1 MRPLR
6 LEIEGFTSFRE
17 RVCLDFEGLDLFA
30 ITGPTGAGKSSL
42 VDAMVFALYGQV
54 PRVGNQY
61 AQLLSHGKERLSVR
75 LDFAVGDEH
84 YRVARTLRTTGTP
97 QTRLEKITGGTLE
110 PLADRVKDAA
120 EQVERL
126 IGLDYDGFVRAVVL
140 PQGQFDAFLRGEPK
154 ERRKILVALLRLS
167 AYEKMHE
174 AANRRAAESRREAE
188 FIAGQ
193 LAQDF
198 ALATP
203 EALERKRGE
212 AARAED
218 AKTAAAKRLGVLNLA
233 AQAAGEVR
241 RAARDLESATAAG
254 VEEEHRTD
262 AATARHRQA
271 VERLART
278 DTEMKALEQ
287 RQAASSYDEN
297 RFVALSSA
305 VPQARRWAELESRR
319 AAAAG
324 TAEARRSSRQA
335 AALARGE
342 AEHAVP
348 RAEDALSRAMA
359 ALDSARAEKDRLGE
373 RHAAHA
379 LRRGLSPGE
388 LCPVCTQPV
397 VLVPP
402 AGAEDKAEAVD
413 ADAKARIR
421 AAQGAADQAQKQ
433 LTAARVEVERLRGD
447 EQRLMAELARF
458 DAEAKDAARGLLEAK
473 AALAAAGL
481 GSALEGGG
489 EPGPAA
495 RRLEAELQAL
505 AKART
510 EAASLDARRR
520 QLDAE
525 RAGLLTEA
533 AAAEARSGEAER
545 RLAEAEARIAAGRQ
559 AVESARAALR
569 KLCDELGLSEWAE
582 SPEAPDVEA
591 IEARRAAAQRDLVA
605 STSDAARLC
614 AEAAAIEAGIA
625 RAAELRAR
633 KDALDAR
640 FALAQSLAQHLR
652 ADQFMAYVQEEA
664 MRVLAADGTRHLKQL
679 SQGRYSL
686 CCEGQEFFVVDHWN
700 ADHRRSVK
708 TLSGGETF
716 LASLGLALALAESFV
731 ALSADGG
738 AGEALESLFLDE
750 GFGTL
755 DPETLTQVVR
765 AIEELQGGARLVG
778 IITHIPE
785 LADQMPARVEVGR
798 SERGATLAIA

>member
-75 LDFAVGDEH
+75 LDFAVGDET
-84 YRVARTLRTTGTP
+84 YRVARTLRATGTP
-97 QTRLEKITGGTLE
+97 QTRLEKITSGDPE

-198 ALATP
+198 AQATP
-203 EALERKRGE
+203 EALERKRAE

-218 AKTAAAKRLGVLNLA
+218 AKTAAAKRLAVLNLA

-241 RAARDLESATAAG
+241 RAARDLESAVAAR
-254 VEEEHRTD
+254 VEEQQRTE
-262 AATARHRQA
+262 AAADRHRKA
-271 VERLART
+271 GDRLART
-278 DTEMKALEQ
+278 DAEKDALDQ
-287 RQAASSYDEN
+287 RLAASSHDEN
-297 RFVALSSA
+297 RYVALSTA
-305 VPQARRWAELESRR
+305 VPQARRSAELHARQAE
-319 AAAAG
+319 AVG
-324 TAEARRSSRQA
+324 TAAKRRSSRQA
-335 AALARGE
+335 AAVARTQ
-342 AEHAVP
+342 AEGVVP
-348 RAEDALSRAMA
+348 QAEDAVARAMA
-359 ALDSARAEKDRLGE
+359 AVDAARADKERLGE

-379 LRRGLSPGE
+379 LRRALSPGE

-402 AGAEDKAEAVD
+402 AGALETSDAVEAES
-413 ADAKARIR
+413 KIR
-421 AAQGAADQAQKQ
+421 AAQGAADAAQER
-433 LTAARVEVERLRGD
+433 LTAARVEVERRRGD
-447 EQRLMAELARF
+447 EQRLAAEVARF
-458 DAEAKDAARGLLEAK
+458 DAEAADAARGLAEAK
-473 AALAAAGL
+473 AALASAGIDP
-481 GSALEGGG
+481 EDGG
-489 EPGPAA
+489 EPGAIA
-495 RRLEAELQAL
+495 RRLEAELRAL
-505 AKART
+505 AEGRT
-510 EAASLDARRR
+510 ETASLEARRR
-520 QLDAE
+520 QLEAE
-525 RAGLLTEA
+525 RASLLTEA
-533 AAAEARSGEAER
+533 AAAEARSAEAVR
-545 RLAEAEARIAAGRQ
+545 RRAEAEARVAAGQ
-559 AVESARAALR
+559 KAAEAASAALR
-569 KLCDELGLSEWAE
+569 NLCNELGLAEWT
-582 SPEAPDVEA
+582 EAPQAPDPEA
-591 IEARRAAAQRDLVA
+591 IEARRVTAQRDLVA
-605 STSDAARLC
+605 STSDAARLT

-640 FALAQSLAQHLR
+640 HALAQSLAQHLR
-652 ADQFMAYVQEEA
+652 ADQFLAYVQEEA
-664 MRVLAADGTRHLKQL
+664 MRVLAADGTRHLRQL

-686 CCEGQEFFVVDHWN
+686 TCEGQEFFVVDHWN

-731 ALSADGG
+731 ALSAGGG
-738 AGEALESLFLDE
+738 ARDALESLFLDE

-755 DPETLTQVVR
+755 DPETLAQVVR
-765 AIEELQGGARLVG
+765 AIEELQGGSRLVG
-778 IITHIPE
+778 IVTHIPE